1 MNATRTT
8 TLKATHLDHTPEPE
22 QTLLERFHSGAPEA
36 IDTIAVRFFED
47 VVRFC
52 RSILADDECAM
63 DAVQETFLRILERH
77 RLFDP
82 SRPFRPWLFTVC
94 RNTCLGL
101 KRERAAQ
108 SARILTFDSDESEV
122 ERLAAELPP
131 AFEIMIRRERERE
144 ALRHLGTLPES
155 TREIFVLHLFEG
167 LTFREISDIV
177 GRPAPTVA
185 TLYYRALAGLK
196 RDIESDRAAR
206 SRNHAL

>member
-1 MNATRTT
+1 MKPAE
-8 TLKATHLDHTPEPE
+8 HDHTPEPE
-22 QTLLERFHSGAPEA
+22 RTLLERFHAGAPEA
-36 IDTIAVRFFED
+36 IDEIAVRFFDD
-47 VVRFC
+47 VVRFS
-52 RSILADDECAM
+52 RSIMADDDSAM

-101 KRERAAQ
+101 KRERATQ
-108 SARILTFDSDESEV
+108 SARVVTFDSDEAEV
-122 ERLAAELPP
+122 ERLAADLPP
-131 AFEIMIRRERERE
+131 AFEVMIRREREIE
-144 ALRHLGTLPES
+144 ALKHLATLPES

-196 RDIESDRAAR
+196 RDIESERERAAR